1 MRKCYSFLIVIVF
14 SLLLI
19 ACGGNNHTGHEG
31 HGGRPAPK
39 TSLDSL
45 YVSIWD
51 AHDVVMPKMGKIRG
65 AQQKAA
71 RLLDSL
77 NLLSGKTATAVPDSL
92 NSWKKSLQEL
102 IDQLNYADY
111 AMDRWMT
118 EFNID
123 SAQKEGDAR
132 RPYLES
138 EKVKVDRVKEAILR
152 SLSRA
157 DSLFSVI
164 R

>member
-1 MRKCYSFLIVIVF
+1 MRILSLFVVSVTLIVV
-14 SLLLI
+14 S
-19 ACGGNNHTGHEG
+19 CGDSSHDNHESKSE
-31 HGGRPAPK
+31 PK

-45 YVSIWD
+45 YSSIWD

-65 AQQKAA
+65 AQKKAA
-71 RLLDSL
+71 RMLAEVKSM
-77 NLLSGKTATAVPDSL
+77 KR
-92 NSWKKSLQEL
+92 SLQDL

-123 SAQKEGDAR
+123 SAQTKGESR

-152 SLSRA
+152 GLAQA

>member
-1 MRKCYSFLIVIVF
+1 MRILSLFVVSVTLIVV
-14 SLLLI
+14 S
-19 ACGGNNHTGHEG
+19 CGDSSNDNHESKSE
-31 HGGRPAPK
+31 PK

-45 YVSIWD
+45 YSSIWD

-65 AQQKAA
+65 AQKKAA
-71 RLLDSL
+71 RMLDSL
-77 NLLSGKTATAVPDSL
+77 NIAWANRGMAEPAEVKSMKR
-92 NSWKKSLQEL
+92 SLQDL

-111 AMDRWMT
+111 AMDRWMS

-123 SAQKEGDAR
+123 SAQTKGESR

-152 SLSRA
+152 GLAQA
-157 DSLFSVI
+157 DSLFSAI

>member
-1 MRKCYSFLIVIVF
+1 MRTILFF
-14 SLLLI
+14 SLISLLV
-19 ACGGNNHTGHEG
+19 ACGGSEHKGHAG
-31 HGGRPAPK
+31 HQAPK

-45 YVSIWD
+45 YGSIWD
-51 AHDVVMPKMGKIRG
+51 AHDAVMPKMSKIRG
-65 AQQKAA
+65 AQKRAGQ
-71 RLLDSL
+71 LLDSINLAL
-77 NLLSGKTATAVPDSL
+77 NKRSSMETPQEK
-92 NSWKKSLQEL
+92 SWKVALQEL

-123 SAQKEGDAR
+123 SAQQKGEAR

-138 EKVKVDRVKEAILR
+138 EKVKVDKVKDAILR

-157 DSLFSVI
+157 DSLFAAI

>member
-1 MRKCYSFLIVIVF
+1 MRILSFLRVF
-14 SLLLI
+14 LSL
-19 ACGGNNHTGHEG
+19 AVASCGDSGHAG
-31 HGGRPAPK
+31 HGMKSEPK

-45 YVSIWD
+45 YSSIWD

-65 AQQKAA
+65 AQKKAA
-71 RLLDSL
+71 RMLDSL
-77 NLLSGKTATAVPDSL
+77 NIAWANRGMAEPAEVKSMKR
-92 NSWKKSLQEL
+92 SLQDL

-123 SAQKEGDAR
+123 SAQQKGETR

-152 SLSRA
+152 GLAQA

>member
-1 MRKCYSFLIVIVF
+1 MRFVSFSFTLLLF
-14 SLLLI
+14 SLFLFS
-19 ACGGNNHTGHEG
+19 CGGSDHSG
-31 HGGRPAPK
+31 HGAQSTPK

-45 YVSIWD
+45 YSSIWD

-65 AQQKAA
+65 AQRRAGQ
-71 RLLDSL
+71 LLDSINLAL
-77 NLLSGKTATAVPDSL
+77 NKRSSMATPEEK
-92 NSWKKSLQEL
+92 SWLAALQQL

-123 SAQKEGDAR
+123 SAQQKGDAR

-138 EKVKVDRVKEAILR
+138 EKVKVDKVKEAILR
-152 SLSRA
+152 SLSTA
-157 DSLFSVI
+157 DSLFAEI
-164 R
+164 L

>member
-1 MRKCYSFLIVIVF
+1 MRFLTFLIVLL
-14 SLLLI
+14 SL
-19 ACGGNNHTGHEG
+19 AMASCGDSGHAG
-31 HGGRPAPK
+31 HDTKTEPK
-39 TSLDSL
+39 TYLDSL
-45 YVSIWD
+45 YASIWE
-51 AHDVVMPKMGKIRG
+51 AHDLVMPKMGKIRG
-65 AQQKAA
+65 AQKKAA
-71 RLLDSL
+71 RMLDSL
-77 NLLSGKTATAVPDSL
+77 NLAWSNRGMAEPTDVKSM
-92 NSWKKSLQEL
+92 KRSLQDL

-123 SAQKEGDAR
+123 SAQTKGESR

-152 SLSRA
+152 GLALA

>member
-1 MRKCYSFLIVIVF
+1 MRIILFF
-14 SLLLI
+14 SLISLLA
-19 ACGGNNHTGHEG
+19 ACGGSEHKGHAD
-31 HGGRPAPK
+31 RQAPK

-45 YVSIWD
+45 YDSIWD
-51 AHDVVMPKMGKIRG
+51 AHDAVMPKMSKIRG
-65 AQQKAA
+65 AQRRAGQ
-71 RLLDSL
+71 LLDSINLAL
-77 NLLSGKTATAVPDSL
+77 NKRSSMETPQEK
-92 NSWKKSLQEL
+92 SWKVALQEL

-123 SAQKEGDAR
+123 SAQQKGEAR

-138 EKVKVDRVKEAILR
+138 EKVKVDKVKDGILR

-157 DSLFSVI
+157 DSLFATI

>member
-1 MRKCYSFLIVIVF
+1 MRFVASFCLMLASV
-14 SLLLI
+14 LLLV
-19 ACGGNNHTGHEG
+19 ACGEENHAG
-31 HGGRPAPK
+31 HGAGKAPK

-45 YVSIWD
+45 YDSIWD
-51 AHDVVMPKMGKIRG
+51 AHDAVMPKMGKIRG
-65 AQQKAA
+65 AQKKAS

-77 NLLSGKTATAVPDSL
+77 SL
-92 NSWKKSLQEL
+92 AWNDRAAAPPAQVNEWKRSLQSL

-123 SAQKEGDAR
+123 SAQQQGETR

-138 EKVKVDRVKEAILR
+138 EKVKVDKVKESILR
-152 SLSRA
+152 SLSQA
-157 DSLFSVI
+157 DSLFATI